1 MNKPADTQTQDAFP
15 KDVFDL
21 DHTSAWPTPEPLQ
34 EWLPKLI
41 EPEPEPTLREWLFGL
56 LKP

>member
-1 MNKPADTQTQDAFP
+1 MKQAADTKTQDTFP

-21 DHTSAWPTPEPLQ
+21 NADDAWPFPEPLPEWQPKQ
-34 EWLPKLI
+34 EA
-41 EPEPEPTLREWLFGL
+41 EPTIREWLVGL